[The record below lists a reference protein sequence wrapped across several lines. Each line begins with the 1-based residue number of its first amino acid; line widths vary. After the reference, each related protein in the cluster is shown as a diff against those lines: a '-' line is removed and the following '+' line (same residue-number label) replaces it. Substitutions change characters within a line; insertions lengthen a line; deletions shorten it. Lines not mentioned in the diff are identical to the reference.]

1 MSPCSGG
8 AACSSPAV
16 KRYLSRGMEFRQGH
30 QIGQRAPSFPPSPNS
45 AVFFSPLSS
54 KSSSLSPLYKL
65 SDPMAEAA
73 APCLFMAF
81 PLPFTHHPGG
91 WIYRC
96 AAPFRGFP
104 GGSHGMESACSAGN
118 PGSILGLERS
128 LGEGKGYPP
137 QYSCLE
143 NSMDRG
149 ACWAA
154 VHGIKKSQMQLSTH
168 TGGQN
173 PSPIETRW
181 MRCFLSR
188 QKRWILARSTY
199 IFKFSKA

>member
-1 MSPCSGG
+1 
-8 AACSSPAV
+8 
-16 KRYLSRGMEFRQGH
+16 
-30 QIGQRAPSFPPSPNS
+30 
-45 AVFFSPLSS
+45 
-54 KSSSLSPLYKL
+54 
-65 SDPMAEAA
+65 MAEAA

-91 WIYRC
+91 WIYRW

-137 QYSCLE
+137 QYSRLE
-143 NSMDRG
+143 SSMDRG

-154 VHGIKKSQMQLSTH
+154 VHGVSESDMTECFSH
-168 TGGQN
+168 T
-173 PSPIETRW
+173 ET
-181 MRCFLSR
+181 
-188 QKRWILARSTY
+188 QHLAEE
-199 IFKFSKA
+199 